1 MSAASQIN
9 SPRDV
14 IAVLWRHKTII
25 LLWPLAC
32 LVLAA
37 LFYALC
43 PRKYES
49 EARLFVRI
57 GRESVGIDP
66 AATTGQ
72 TMPLYTADRKDE
84 VRSAQ
89 EVFKSRA
96 VAAAVVDSLG
106 PDVVLAH
113 GNKPEGSL
121 VTLVTKP
128 IGWVTGWIASLD
140 PISERE
146 SAIITVERSLTVG
159 GEQQATTIVLKY
171 VASSPQL
178 AQDVCRTI
186 VAVGQQEYMR
196 VHRSAQSK
204 PFFTEQQNRLRD
216 QLDESLEALRKAK
229 NEMGFSSIE
238 QRRTTLESQF
248 SAIELD
254 RISTD
259 QQLATSQ
266 ARIDDLQS
274 QIADIPQREVAAKKS
289 MPNQGADMLRD
300 RLYDL
305 QVKSMDLGARYN
317 DSHPLLLAV
326 NEQLSEAQKVLAE
339 QSDHRVETSDEIN
352 PIHRE
357 LSLTMKQ
364 EMSIVAGLK
373 ARLAELEKQKAA
385 VLVDLRAV
393 NQHDLSIDQL
403 TREVDLARD
412 KYMQYARTMEEA
424 RIDAEL
430 QSENINNLSEAQ
442 QATLAEKPVSPSKM
456 MTLAAAVSL
465 AIGGVFGLVLLRE
478 TSLNPRTLG
487 NWETKAA
494 MSRPRRRLKRRQVES
509 KPNGHPPTEAVPPLP
524 K

>member
-1 MSAASQIN
+1 MSAASPIN
-9 SPRDV
+9 PPRGA
-14 IAVLWRHKTII
+14 IALLWRHKAII
-25 LLWPLAC
+25 VFWPLAC

-37 LFYALC
+37 LFYAFC

-106 PDVVLAH
+106 PDVVLGH
-113 GNKPEGSL
+113 GSDAEESL
-121 VTLVTKP
+121 ARFVTKP
-128 IGWVTGWIASLD
+128 IDFVTGWIASLD

-146 SAIITVERSLTVG
+146 SAIITVERSLSVG

-171 VASSPQL
+171 VANSPQL

-216 QLDESLEALRKAK
+216 QLDESLEALRRAK

-238 QRRTTLESQF
+238 QRRTTLEAQY
-248 SAIELD
+248 SAVELD
-254 RISTD
+254 RLSTD

-266 ARIDDLQS
+266 ARIEDLQS
-274 QIADIPQREVAAKKS
+274 QIADIPQRQVAAQKS

-300 RLYDL
+300 RLYEL
-305 QVKSMDLGARYN
+305 QVKSMDLEARYN
-317 DSHPLLLAV
+317 DSHPLLMAV

-352 PIHRE
+352 PIYRE

-364 EMSIVAGLK
+364 EMSVAAGLK
-373 ARLAELEKQKAA
+373 ARLGELAKQKAA
-385 VLVDLRAV
+385 VIAELRAV
-393 NQHDLSIDQL
+393 NQHDLTIDQL
-403 TREVDLARD
+403 TRETELARD

-430 QSENINNLSEAQ
+430 QNENINNLSEAQ
-442 QATLAEKPVSPSKM
+442 AATLAEKPVNPSKVL
-456 MTLAAAVSL
+456 TAAGTIALAL
-465 AIGGVFGLVLLRE
+465 GGTIGLVLLGESGNPTYRPLNSAVAKRE
-478 TSLNPRTLG
+478 RH
-487 NWETKAA
+487 
-494 MSRPRRRLKRRQVES
+494 PRRRLKRRHDES
-509 KPNGHPPTEAVPPLP
+509 KTNGQAAIEPVPSP

>member
-9 SPRDV
+9 SPRDA
-14 IAVLWRHKTII
+14 IALLWRHKTII
-25 LLWPLAC
+25 VLWPLAC

-37 LFYALC
+37 LFYVFC

-84 VRSAQ
+84 VRSTQ

-106 PDVVLAH
+106 PDVVLGH
-113 GNKPEGSL
+113 GSEAEGSL
-121 VTLVTKP
+121 VTFVTKP
-128 IGWVTGWIASLD
+128 IGWVTDWIAGLD

-146 SAIITVERSLTVG
+146 SAIITVERSLNVG

-171 VASSPQL
+171 VANSPQL

-216 QLDESLEALRKAK
+216 QLDESLEALRRAK

-238 QRRTTLESQF
+238 QRRTTLEAQY
-248 SAIELD
+248 SAVELD
-254 RISTD
+254 RLSTD

-266 ARIDDLQS
+266 AHIEDLQK
-274 QIADIPQREVAAKKS
+274 QIADIPEREVAAKKS
-289 MPNQGADMLRD
+289 LPNQGADMLRD

-317 DSHPLLLAV
+317 GSHPLLLAV

-352 PIHRE
+352 PVHRRAVADDEAGDERCGRIKGPSWRVGETKGVSSRRPAHRE
-357 LSLTMKQ
+357 S
-364 EMSIVAGLK
+364 
-373 ARLAELEKQKAA
+373 ARSDNRP
-385 VLVDLRAV
+385 VDERGRFSARQV
-393 NQHDLSIDQL
+393 HAIRSHDGRS
-403 TREVDLARD
+403 A
-412 KYMQYARTMEEA
+412 Y
-424 RIDAEL
+424 
-430 QSENINNLSEAQ
+430 
-442 QATLAEKPVSPSKM
+442 
-456 MTLAAAVSL
+456 
-465 AIGGVFGLVLLRE
+465 
-478 TSLNPRTLG
+478 
-487 NWETKAA
+487 
-494 MSRPRRRLKRRQVES
+494 RRRAAEREHQQFERS
-509 KPNGHPPTEAVPPLP
+509 PGCYPGGEAC
-524 K
+524 